1 MLYNDNLYYEINSD
15 ESFENLKN
23 DDLNNNGIVK
33 KITIIYAIDNNKQV
47 LKFKKDKNKDET
59 KNIDLNKYKILTKY
73 YITKVNGIFAFDLE
87 DDCAIK
93 VSGIG
98 NFLVSKNDYMVS
110 NKNEKVKEMLKKY
123 DNNYVVT
130 NQINDDEFIYN

>member
-1 MLYNDNLYYEINSD
+1 M
-15 ESFENLKN
+15 
-23 DDLNNNGIVK
+23 
-33 KITIIYAIDNNKQV
+33 
-47 LKFKKDKNKDET
+47 
-59 KNIDLNKYKILTKY
+59 
-73 YITKVNGIFAFDLE
+73 
-87 DDCAIK
+87 
-93 VSGIG
+93 SGIG